1 MAPLQYMQALGRQVG
16 IASDR
21 VTARPDAIR
30 NLVLVHEPYVQD
42 RGDLETIARE
52 VRSIAPDIEV
62 FIASNDIRSSTTR
75 KLAGKRPTLVCSPTE
90 LRSFQPM
97 RGKIYAGALISK
109 DVQISRL
116 AEAGVP
122 VPDFAVLTGDFKL
135 DPDRFGGVVM
145 IKPTGLTSH
154 GQGIAM
160 VHTSA
165 LTGSRW
171 RDHPAIGAAGETP
184 MVVQRYIDTGEYP
197 SHYRV
202 LTLFGEPIF
211 AFRAVS
217 TVCRPPLDAA
227 PDVLAAGPFMAKH
240 GQRRLIIPVEV
251 DVLDLA
257 RRTFEAIPEVALHG
271 CDIIREA
278 GTGRL
283 FVLEINPGG
292 NTWSFSSKWA
302 DLLKTELNMP
312 DLSTQF
318 DAWKTCARVLVHR
331 TRLEAI

>member
-1 MAPLQYMQALGRQVG
+1 MQARGRQVG
-16 IASDR
+16 TASDR
-21 VTARPDAIR
+21 ATGWPDAIR

-42 RGDLETIARE
+42 RGDLEAIARE
-52 VRSIAPDIEV
+52 VGSLAPDIEV

-75 KLAGKRPTLVCSPTE
+75 KLAGRRPTLVYSPTE
-90 LRSFQPM
+90 LRSFQPL
-97 RGKIYAGALISK
+97 RGKIYAGALITK
-109 DVQISRL
+109 DVQLRRL
-116 AEAGVP
+116 VEASIA
-122 VPDFAVLTGDFKL
+122 VPDFHLLTGDFEL
-135 DPDRFGGVVM
+135 NPDRFGPVAM
-145 IKPTGLTSH
+145 IKPTGFTSH
-154 GQGIAM
+154 GRGIEM

-165 LTGSRW
+165 LAGSRW
-171 RDHPAIGAAGETP
+171 RDHPAVRAAGETP
-184 MVVQRYIDTGEYP
+184 MVVQRFIDTGEYP

-202 LTLFGEPIF
+202 LTLFSEPIF
-211 AFRAVS
+211 AFRALS
-217 TVCRPPLDAA
+217 TVRRPTFDAT
-227 PDVLAAGPFMAKH
+227 PDVLANGPFMAKQ
-240 GQRRLIIPVEV
+240 GQRRLIVPVEA
-251 DVLDLA
+251 DVLDLT